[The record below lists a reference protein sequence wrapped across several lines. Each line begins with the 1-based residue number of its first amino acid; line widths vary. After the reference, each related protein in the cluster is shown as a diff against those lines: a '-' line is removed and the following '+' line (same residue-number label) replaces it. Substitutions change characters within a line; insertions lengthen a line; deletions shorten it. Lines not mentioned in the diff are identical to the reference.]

1 VGGWVGFIIELLFKN
16 KNKNSVMKDLNFF
29 NDKLIGDVAYP
40 MHPRFYY
47 PFKGEKGE
55 LPRYKAHRNFIR
67 LNTKMSMEKTF

>member
-1 VGGWVGFIIELLFKN
+1 
-16 KNKNSVMKDLNFF
+16 MKDLNFF